1 MFGRREWVVA
11 VAWGL
16 AVSPVVAQVSAV
28 GADAALRT
36 QIGVTARA
44 IAASDEA
51 FGLRQEAAVP
61 NRAADCAS
69 DHACDVANALDSLH
83 AAADT
88 LREQTGQLRSD
99 DTRLGSAFTTQAV
112 AALMPAVQ
120 ALPGWDQLRSSPA
133 LQSNSALAQKW
144 SRSQSAVVAALQA
157 GVDYLKFSGADTA
170 QLDAPLKSLPSRH

>member
-1 MFGRREWVVA
+1 MFSRREWVVA
-11 VAWGL
+11 VAWALTVG
-16 AVSPVVAQVSAV
+16 PV
-28 GADAALRT
+28 GAQAPAADSDAALRT

-44 IAASDEA
+44 LAASDEA

-61 NRAADCAS
+61 NRAADCAA
-69 DHACDVANALDSLH
+69 DHGCDVGGALDSLH

-99 DTRLGSAFTTQAV
+99 DTRLGSAFAAQAI

-120 ALPGWDQLRSSPA
+120 AIPGWDRLRSAAA

-144 SRSQSAVVAALQA
+144 SVSQRAVVAALQA

-170 QLDAPLKSLPSRH
+170 QLDAPLKSAVSRH